1 MGLLFS
7 AILPRSRPARSDS
20 MVCRSPGLTR
30 ESPTPTVRAE
40 AFQPCIADLLSPRIV
55 FWRGSARHF
64 E

>member
-20 MVCRSPGLTR
+20 TVSRSPGLTR
-30 ESPTPTVRAE
+30 EFPTPTVRAE
-40 AFQPCIADLLSPRIV
+40 AFQPCIADLSPRIV
-55 FWRGSARHF
+55 FWRGSARRF